1 MNSARL
7 SVPGRLR
14 RTLAAGAAA
23 LEWAQMRAFDVVL
36 GVSTEKWML
45 TDESLFVSETENT
58 AYVGCQWLPLR
69 RVLTDL
75 PLQRSDVFVDI
86 GAGKGKALLIAGRF
100 RCAQVIGVELNAELS
115 AGATRNVEI
124 ARRRL
129 RCQRVETVNANALA
143 WPIPG
148 DASVFFFNNPFIGGT
163 FRSAIERVIDSYDH
177 FPRPVRIVYG
187 HPWEHD
193 WLLSTGRVVLEN
205 VRPRFWPTQPGWWR
219 SEHVITVYRVVT
231 AGAESVDSRPPSV
244 RPGRRK
250 AMARWAAPNGQ
261 AYALRPVG
269 MDAVR
274 SDGRG
279 G

>member
-14 RTLAAGAAA
+14 RTLATGAGV

-45 TDESLFVSETENT
+45 TDESLFVSDTENT

-69 RVLTDL
+69 RVLSDV

-100 RCAQVIGVELNAELS
+100 RCARVIGVELNAELS
-115 AGATRNVEI
+115 AGAARNVEI

-129 RCQRVETVNANALA
+129 RCQHVETVNANALE
-143 WPIPG
+143 WPIPS
-148 DASVFFFNNPFIGGT
+148 DASVFFFNNPFIGST
-163 FRSAIERVIDSYDH
+163 FRSAIERVIDSYDQS
-177 FPRPVRIVYG
+177 PRPVRIVYG

-219 SEHVITVYRVVT
+219 SEHVITVYRVVA
-231 AGAESVDSRPPSV
+231 AGAAGVDSEPAAGRPSQS
-244 RPGRRK
+244 K
-250 AMARWAAPNGQ
+250 AMARWAVPNGQ

-269 MDAVR
+269 RDAVR
-274 SDGRG
+274 SDRRDG
-279 G
+279 